1 MDNKPENENQT
12 PAASNEELNEDITNV
27 DSANRQTGMD
37 SNQDTREGAQAEAP
51 GAKES
56 KPGAPNQGTDAR

>member
-1 MDNKPENENQT
+1 MDNKPENEKET
-12 PAASNEELNEDITNV
+12 TTASNEELNEEITNV
-27 DSANRQTGMD
+27 DSENRQTGMD

-56 KPGAPNQGTDAR
+56 KPGAPNQGTDSR